1 MANNN
6 KCHNALFDVK
16 LSDEEMGLMS
26 KINESYGAIDI
37 AFANNFKSQDA
48 ISSLFHV
55 ISEFNK
61 YYGNN
66 PDPAKSN
73 FYLIS

>member
-1 MANNN
+1 
-6 KCHNALFDVK
+6 LFDVK
-16 LSDEEMGLMS
+16 LSDEEMGLMA
-26 KINESYGAIDI
+26 KINESYNAIDI
-37 AFANNFKSQDA
+37 AFGNNFKSQDA
-48 ISSLFHV
+48 ISSLFNV

-73 FYLIS
+73 FYLTS